1 MLIKEKLR
9 FVSRWACQPAPA
21 QPPPDR
27 HIIPCARCQ
36 EIDKAA
42 FEIQVRS
49 AILLV
54 VGYVAMAVI
63 VWVLILNR

>member
-1 MLIKEKLR
+1 MLIAQRLR
-9 FVSRWACQPAPA
+9 FVSRWACPPTPAPPA
-21 QPPPDR
+21 DA

-42 FEIQVRS
+42 FEIQVKA

-54 VGYVAMAVI
+54 VGYLAMAVI
-63 VWVLILNR
+63 VSVLVLGR